1 MHGMLRL
8 GAAVLVVVTGVFIG
22 PVSALEEASS
32 SSQAVE
38 SQVNAADTSANSTPE
53 VEGVICPEDSVE
65 DIEKTS
71 TSKDEEIQRL
81 QKLKE
86 YYETNIRRLSRT
98 AWRLEF
104 KDPGYSRILDERVAQ
119 LQRKLDA
126 VNKQLAEKGVKSS

>member
-1 MHGMLRL
+1 MHRVVQA
-8 GAAVLVVVTGVFIG
+8 GAGVLVLVTGFFLGQVHAG
-22 PVSALEEASS
+22 E
-32 SSQAVE
+32 QAF
-38 SQVNAADTSANSTPE
+38 SNK
-53 VEGVICPEDSVE
+53 CSVE
-65 DIEKTS
+65 NHADIAEKSVRSIPEIAGALCPDDSIEEIEKTAS
-71 TSKDEEIQRL
+71 SKDEEIQRL
-81 QKLKE
+81 EKLKE

>member
-1 MHGMLRL
+1 MHRVVQA
-8 GAAVLVVVTGVFIG
+8 GAAILVLVTGFFVG
-22 PVSALEEASS
+22 QVHAGEEAFSGS
-32 SSQAVE
+32 HSPGNQADIAPVH
-38 SQVNAADTSANSTPE
+38 SIPE
-53 VEGVICPEDSVE
+53 IEGALCPEDSVE
-65 DIEKTS
+65 EIEKTAS
-71 TSKDEEIQRL
+71 SKDEEIERL
-81 QKLKE
+81 ERLKE